1 MKKLLFVF
9 FVNMTLVAN
18 AQTPKYQSNT
28 TQDTSCSSE
37 YIDKKTKIR
46 YEGFCS
52 DGVLTIYKVT
62 WPNGERYEGGWSN
75 NNQNGRGI
83 FYSIDG
89 SIKNRGIWKD
99 GLLVTEYLQQNA
111 SAKDI
116 YKNSCAACHEIG
128 VAGAPKMGIKTDWEP
143 RIKKSVET
151 LIQSVRL
158 GIRAMPGYSKEYN
171 DREIERVV
179 IYMINASGVATP
191 VIKPPTPTSS
201 PQDIKRQKCI
211 RLGLAPGSADFQQCI
226 N

>member
-9 FVNMTLVAN
+9 LVNMTLVAN
-18 AQTPKYQSNT
+18 AQTPKYQPNT
-28 TQDTSCSSE
+28 TQDIGCSSE

-75 NNQNGRGI
+75 NIQNGSGI
-83 FYSIDG
+83 FYSLDG
-89 SIKNRGIWKD
+89 SVKKRGIWKD
-99 GLLVTEYLQQNA
+99 GVLVTEYLQQNA
-111 SAKDI
+111 SAEDI
-116 YKNSCAACHEIG
+116 YKSNCIACHVTG
-128 VAGAPKMGIKTDWEP
+128 VAGAPKVGIKADWDQ
-143 RIKKSVET
+143 RVKKGVET

-179 IYMINASGVATP
+179 KYMINASGVAP
-191 VIKPPTPTSS
+191 NPPTSIS
-201 PQDIKRQKCI
+201 NPQDTKRQKCI